1 MSEYQEEITEDVSPH
16 QEAAMREA
24 FGLNEPEPEPEDTP
38 DERLSL
44 KKSQSQRLTLKSPA
58 PSSTAG
64 QPKLNGLRKAR
75 ILTIGLTLST
85 STKKGG

>member
-38 DERLSL
+38 DES
-44 KKSQSQRLTLKSPA
+44 A
-58 PSSTAG
+58 
-64 QPKLNGLRKAR
+64 
-75 ILTIGLTLST
+75 
-85 STKKGG
+85 